1 MKCGTFENY
10 LLKKLWRRAAPAA
23 QRRPAGE
30 PKARPGAFRRI
41 RNTTP
46 IKISDIF
53 LQLPLLTKTHFFTRS
68 ISRSFSGYFVAIT
81 PVRVH
86 DSPVKNTTPPPGG
99 GGGGKKKK
107 KTTPLVCVF
116 LFFFSPPP
124 PPGSFFP
131 NKKPTPPPGGGGG
144 GHKNMGSWFAS

>member
-1 MKCGTFENY
+1 MNKIKKKKKKKKKCGTFENY

-53 LQLPLLTKTHFFTRS
+53 LQLLLLTSQTHFFTRS
-68 ISRSFSGYFVAIT
+68 ISRSFSRYFVAIT

-86 DSPVKNTTPPPGG
+86 DLPVKNTPPPPGG
-99 GGGGKKKK
+99 GIKTWVLGLLVRYKTLAIKHNPPTRGGAQ
-107 KTTPLVCVF
+107 
-116 LFFFSPPP
+116 
-124 PPGSFFP
+124 
-131 NKKPTPPPGGGGG
+131 KPWYYIIPT
-144 GHKNMGSWFAS
+144 